1 MILRIDHVGMVA
13 ADLRSAAPGLRML
26 TMSPDESGVVATY
39 DVACQFWR
47 REGDTTAIEIVTP
60 AGPSSQVSGHLRRS
74 GPGLHHVAFEVD
86 DITAELATLRARGAV
101 LVDDEPRPG
110 GQPGLLIAFVHLGPA
125 TGLLVELVQYAEPR
139 IRPPL
144 HRLPTR
150 HASSLGWSQ
159 ARSSASI
166 SR

>member
-13 ADLRSAAPGLRML
+13 ANLKAAAAGLRML
-26 TMSPDESGVVATY
+26 TMSPDEHDIVATY
-39 DVACQFWR
+39 DVECQFWR
-47 REGDTTAIEIVTP
+47 REGDPTAIEIVTP

-86 DITAELATLRARGAV
+86 DIVAELAVLRARGAV

-110 GQPGLLIAFVHLGPA
+110 GQPGLRIAFVHLGPA

-139 IRPPL
+139 VRPVAEVP
-144 HRLPTR
+144 RQR
-150 HASSLGWSQ
+150 EAVGG
-159 ARSSASI
+159 
-166 SR
+166 